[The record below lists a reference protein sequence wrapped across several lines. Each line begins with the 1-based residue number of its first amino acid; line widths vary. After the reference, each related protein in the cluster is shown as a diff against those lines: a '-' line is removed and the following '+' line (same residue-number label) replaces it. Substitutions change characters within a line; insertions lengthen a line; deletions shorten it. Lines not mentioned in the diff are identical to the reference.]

1 MCSNF
6 YVDKRDNLIRW
17 MEYQVNMHIGQSP
30 GLFKDCELIN
40 EIRERSV
47 QLWSCS
53 RHYIRTFSTDSR
65 LTIMEPII
73 MSKLESF
80 LAGEQF
86 SCIDGIH
93 PDHLVYMTR
102 NLSRDPVFLKSFL
115 ETRTNEPRA
124 FNSDF
129 IVVVPIKG
137 EMIIND
143 PSADGIDHIQ
153 PSFDLKENS
162 LFKGDLSAMEK
173 DEIMLSGRS
182 SRCLDLIAR
191 KLSASGFHTGSLY
204 TRKSTK
210 KQFPFPYYPIMNKLR
225 VSGITS
231 VILMLKLVAYSLRDI
246 VFGGTTT
253 WSLEAFNYV
262 NRTLLLSIEFG
273 AVAIRLSKLMIDEYF
288 HVVLSLFLE
297 TSISWISWLALFDAP
312 QIPVHMVNRWTV
324 SAFDMFIPLIY
335 VHEFKLREF
344 LAKEQISALESALER
359 LDLKKRRF
367 ESLNG
372 TISNVEHMSQ
382 FKWKRMHFAMTSL
395 ITDEKEKLEPF
406 KCEPLNVRF
415 LSPFEEFV
423 STPIE
428 KALAPFHCQLVE
440 KIYTGPNASLYK
452 CVDLNSGNLL
462 AVKEFYTLE
471 HSGFSSDPESTD
483 SSASSSS
490 TGGSDS
496 GSTGSLSYESS
507 ALKAALKEAE
517 ILKAVQGHPHVVQLI
532 TCSYEKPYYFMF
544 TEFCTGGTL
553 ASNKVLCR
561 RSLMSSDSD
570 LIWKARLKVCR
581 QVKEALVHIHELG
594 IVHGD
599 IKPSNV
605 LFDGLGQ
612 VRVGDFGNSEYF
624 PRQPTTSIPL
634 CLEPSPKSI
643 ENFTIPYMAPELLH
657 RPLATAASD
666 MWAFGCFV
674 LEIATGVPPWHGLE
688 ATEILLKLA
697 SRASPI
703 DHASDR
709 LDGVPHNFINIIK
722 ACLCPDPRLRPS
734 ARELLEQH
742 YV

>member
-1 MCSNF
+1 M
-6 YVDKRDNLIRW
+6 RW
-17 MEYQVNMHIGQSP
+17 MEHQVNMHIGQSP
-30 GLFKDCELIN
+30 GLFKDCVLIN
-40 EIRERSV
+40 EIRERTV
-47 QLWSCS
+47 QLLSCS

-65 LTIMEPII
+65 LTIMEPIEL
-73 MSKLESF
+73 SKLEAF
-80 LAGEQF
+80 LAGENF

-93 PDHLVYMTR
+93 PDYMVYMTKH
-102 NLSRDPVFLKSFL
+102 LSRDPVFLKRFL
-115 ETRTNEPRA
+115 ETRTNEPCS

-129 IVVVPIKG
+129 IVVVPKVG
-137 EMIIND
+137 EMIINGS
-143 PSADGIDHIQ
+143 SADLIDHIQ
-153 PSFDLKENS
+153 PPFDLKENA
-162 LFKGDLSAMEK
+162 LFKGDLGAMEK

-182 SRCLDLIAR
+182 SRCLDLLSR

-204 TRKSTK
+204 TRTSTK
-210 KQFPFPYYPIMNKLR
+210 KQFPFPYYPIMSNFR
-225 VSGITS
+225 ISGITS
-231 VILMLKLVAYSLRDI
+231 VILMLKLVAYSLRDM
-246 VFGGTTT
+246 VFGGDTT
-253 WSLEAFNYV
+253 WTLEGFNYV
-262 NRTLLLSIEFG
+262 NRTLLLSVEFG
-273 AVAIRLSKLMIDEYF
+273 AVAIRLSKLMTDGYF
-288 HVVLSLFLE
+288 HELLSLFLE

-312 QIPVHMVNRWTV
+312 QIPAHMVNRWTV

-335 VHEFKLREF
+335 VHEFRLREF
-344 LAKEQISALESALER
+344 LTKEQIKALESALER

-382 FKWKRMHFAMTSL
+382 FKWKRMNFAMTSF
-395 ITDEKEKLEPF
+395 ITDDKEKLKPF

-423 STPIE
+423 STPLE

-452 CVDLNSGNLL
+452 CVDLNSGNLV

-471 HSGFSSDPESTD
+471 HSHFESDPES
-483 SSASSSS
+483 SGSSSS
-490 TGGSDS
+490 SSSS
-496 GSTGSLSYESS
+496 GSGTGETSTESLSYESS

-532 TCSYEKPYYFMF
+532 TCSYEKRYFFMF
-544 TEFCTGGTL
+544 TEFCIGGTL

-561 RSLMSSDSD
+561 RSPMSSDTD
-570 LIWKARLKVCR
+570 LIWKARFKVCR

-624 PRQPTTSIPL
+624 PRQPFASVPL
-634 CLEPSPKSI
+634 CLEPSPKTI

-657 RPLATAASD
+657 RPLATAESD

-709 LDGVPHNFINIIK
+709 LEGVPPRFMNVIK
-722 ACLCPDPRLRPS
+722 LCLCPEPTLRPS
-734 ARELLEQH
+734 ARDLLESH
-742 YV
+742 YL